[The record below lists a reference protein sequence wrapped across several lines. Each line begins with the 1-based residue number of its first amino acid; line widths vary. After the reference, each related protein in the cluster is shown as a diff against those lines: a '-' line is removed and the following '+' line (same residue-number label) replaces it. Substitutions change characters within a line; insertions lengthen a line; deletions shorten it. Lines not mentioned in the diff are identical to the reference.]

1 MKISNFVK
9 LFILKFSENFV
20 KKPKKNVISRKL
32 QIFEQP
38 FSEAR
43 FAILE
48 GTLTISN
55 NRIEIFNVLEI
66 FKI

>member
-1 MKISNFVK
+1 M
-9 LFILKFSENFV
+9 LKFSENFV

-43 FAILE
+43 FATLE